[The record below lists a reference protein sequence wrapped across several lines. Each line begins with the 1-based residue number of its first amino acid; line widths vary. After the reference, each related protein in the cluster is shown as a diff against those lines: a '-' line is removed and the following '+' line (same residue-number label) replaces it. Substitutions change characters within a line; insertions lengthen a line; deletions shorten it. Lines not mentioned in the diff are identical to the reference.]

1 MEEIWKDIEGYEGLY
16 QVSSEGRVLNVK
28 RNKTL
33 KPMTNKD
40 GYYYV
45 NLSINGKYKSK
56 QVHRL
61 VALAFLPNPNNLP
74 CVNHKSEIKTQNTV
88 WVNEDGTINPEK
100 SNLEWCTVQY
110 NNTYGTRV
118 EKTIKPVKQ
127 MTLDGQV
134 VAIWPSASEAGRN
147 GYIPNNIA
155 NCCNHKDKHV
165 THKGYKWEYV

>member
-33 KPMTNKD
+33 KPMENKD

-61 VALAFLPNPNNLP
+61 VALAFIPNPNNLP
-74 CVNHKSEIKTQNTV
+74 CVNHKSEAKTENTV
-88 WVNEDGTINPEK
+88 E
-100 SNLEWCTVQY
+100 NLEWCTVQY

-127 MTLDGQV
+127 MTLDGQI